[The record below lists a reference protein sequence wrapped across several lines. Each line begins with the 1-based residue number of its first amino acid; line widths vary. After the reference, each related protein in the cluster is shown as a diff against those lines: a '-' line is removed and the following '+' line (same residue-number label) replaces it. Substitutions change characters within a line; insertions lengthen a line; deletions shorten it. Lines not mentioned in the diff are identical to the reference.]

1 MTVSIILTT
10 YTRNG
15 FKKLQCE
22 RTFLLCQTSL
32 VLKKDKCLSDE
43 NILVLTRFRMGIF
56 GVAHGRWGAKRTSP
70 PKSCDTYP
78 TMMKLGTVIA
88 YLQKIQ
94 TNMNHVMHP
103 LSSAD
108 ISIFSQEISK
118 FCYIKK

>member
-32 VLKKDKCLSDE
+32 VLKKGKCLSDE

-56 GVAHGRWGAKRTSP
+56 GVAHEGGVQKGPLLLKAVTH
-70 PKSCDTYP
+70 
-78 TMMKLGTVIA
+78 I
-88 YLQKIQ
+88 LQ
-94 TNMNHVMHP
+94 
-103 LSSAD
+103 
-108 ISIFSQEISK
+108 
-118 FCYIKK
+118 